1 MTDDDLALAS
11 VHDAASVRVP
21 PWLAIVTA
29 LAQARPDGIGAVIEW
44 LTEHRAA
51 LEGAYAGGAAAKLG
65 LPVLPPAMQF
75 EGELGYLDR
84 AKNDHALRD
93 RHLFADIVG
102 KQSFYQTAVYAI
114 SGIALSSRDA
124 DMLDELGQANLL
136 VDRRAWPMAVTRR
149 VAAAGGGYA
158 AAVVAGTAMLAA
170 PVLAGAAAA
179 DCARYLRRVRLDH
192 RSVVDVVGETVA
204 RRERVMGFGRPLV
217 GPDERVPIML
227 ATLARYGRDDGPY
240 VTLLHQV
247 EAAFTLHKGLR
258 TTSAAWA
265 AAALTDLGLSP
276 EAVQAVAN
284 YWVAVC
290 VYAQALF
297 STERATQHL
306 MR

>member
-1 MTDDDLALAS
+1 MTPNDLALAS

-21 PWLAIVTA
+21 PWLALVTA
-29 LAQARPDGIGAVIEW
+29 LAQARPDGVRATIEW
-44 LTEHRAA
+44 LVANCEA
-51 LEGAYAGGAAAKLG
+51 LEGAYAGGRAAKLG
-65 LPVLPPAMQF
+65 LPALPPAMQF
-75 EGELGYLDR
+75 EAELGYLDR

-93 RHLFADIVG
+93 RHLFADVVG

-114 SGIALSSRDA
+114 CGIAISCRDA

-149 VAAAGGGYA
+149 VAAGGGGYA

-179 DCARYLRRVRLDH
+179 DCAKFLRRARADG
-192 RSVVDVVGETVA
+192 RPIADVVAEAIA
-204 RRERVMGFGRPLV
+204 RKERVMGFGRPLV

-227 ATLARYGRDDGPY
+227 ATLERYGRHDGPY
-240 VTLLHQV
+240 VTLLHEV
-247 EAAFTLHKGLR
+247 EAAFSSQKGLR

-265 AAALTDLGLSP
+265 AAALTDLGLTP
-276 EAVQAVAN
+276 DAVQALSN

-290 VYAQALF
+290 IYAQALF
-297 STERATQHL
+297 SVERAG
-306 MR
+306 

>member
-1 MTDDDLALAS
+1 MTDDQLALAS

-21 PWLAIVTA
+21 AWLAIVTA
-29 LAQARPDGIGAVIEW
+29 LAQARPADIGATIDW
-44 LTEHRAA
+44 LVAHREA
-51 LEGAYAGGAAAKLG
+51 LETTYAGGTTAKLG
-65 LPVLPPAMQF
+65 LPALPAAMEF
-75 EGELGYLDR
+75 DAELGYLDR
-84 AKNDHALRD
+84 SINDHALRD

-102 KQSFYQTAVYAI
+102 KQSFYQTAVYAMCGVAI
-114 SGIALSSRDA
+114 SCRDA

-149 VAAAGGGYA
+149 VAARGGGYA

-179 DCARYLRRVRLDH
+179 DCARYLRRVRADG
-192 RSVVDVVGETVA
+192 RPVDELVAETVA
-204 RRERVMGFGRPLV
+204 RKQRVMGFGRPLV

-247 EAAFTLHKGLR
+247 EAAFLAHKGLR

-265 AAALTDLGLSP
+265 AAVLTDLGLSP
-276 EAVQAVAN
+276 DAVQAVSN

-290 VYAQALF
+290 IYAQALF
-297 STERATQHL
+297 SSERA
-306 MR
+306 R